1 MADYI
6 SDIEDTNEKYAY
18 SRKNAW
24 RLTAPDGDKYD
35 IDPLWYTSEQEYLA
49 DLEKAKYEWRSWHKK
64 DEVAY
69 GINTSDYET
78 EEEFLEAVDNKM
90 VQLREEEERKRKEE
104 WEAKLAP
111 YKAASD
117 QRKESAGIIAEHDE
131 LLADMLF
138 EMTMNE
144 MEDE

>member
-1 MADYI
+1 MDENEVMTTEELA
-6 SDIEDTNEKYAY
+6 EDMPP
-18 SRKNAW
+18 
-24 RLTAPDGDKYD
+24 APDYD
-35 IDPLWYTSEQEYLA
+35 PE
-49 DLEKAKYEWRSWHKK
+49 EW
-64 DEVAY
+64 
-69 GINTSDYET
+69 
-78 EEEFLEAVDNKM
+78 
-90 VQLREEEERKRKEE
+90 ERKRKEE

-117 QRKESAGIIAEHDE
+117 QRKGSAEIIAEHDE